1 MSYIRSMDTVEEL
14 ATLYVAAENAN
25 QLIIAL
31 EDMGFE
37 GLEVHPISGGY
48 GLFIDET
55 LIAAALSDDA
65 ADATEKLLDRCA
77 DKFFHDIMEV

>member
-37 GLEVHPISGGY
+37 GLEVRPISGGY
-48 GLFIDET
+48 GLFIDDT